1 MRHQVSNLYPSPQE
15 FLESVHELVD
25 LPQKVMNS
33 PPNSFQELIDSPQET
48 LCDETCDEM
57 RDEMRD
63 EMCDETYNGTY
74 DEVHDETYDGVHDET
89 HDEVHETHKGQ
100 DLVGINSALPHINKA
115 IVFAIDNTFPNW
127 SIAEH
132 YVAEYGRQKGFVP
145 IKIRNKT
152 DRNGRLINL
161 YYKCEFSGT
170 YQLKKTNNLQNQHN
184 KGSKK
189 LNCDWKA
196 NLSFATGVVRITSF
210 NDNHVEHQLSLDTKI
225 FAPVNHRFSDD
236 CREEIRHLT
245 VNEHNVEGSEAS
257 QLLKQLYEY
266 REKDPNWYIEPLVD
280 SISNRLRGIFWM
292 DPGQRERWIR
302 FCDIIALMSDET
314 IESFRWVMGQLK
326 KATGILPRILMMDED
341 LSMKYV
347 VAHDLPNTKHLF
359 CLYHL
364 SQNLLKNLRCK
375 LGMQYTDFIKDF
387 YLACN
392 SLSES
397 TVFPQVV
404 QQINKYL
411 TPNLATE
418 QQKQIVQSTI
428 YRAQILNSWNS
439 DLLNLQD
446 VTYDDDFIENTYDVS
461 QSYLL
466 ALIKENEYSSVKE
479 VWRIT
484 CLISTK
490 FHIMLL
496 PIRWC
501 KDDITE
507 SERAQELFL
516 TSNRNTELAMITHQL
531 CNATNVNLLRIDDVQ
546 ENSFQKSVDKK
557 LQFNKSMSL
566 AKKAITL
573 QNSENDNE
581 LDTLLKNYIEKKTLQ
596 REKETKER
604 EMRILRDYHSSENVL
619 AIKTDD
625 NQLISIDNVAN
636 PLNHIGKGA
645 PKKNRIKGAQEDH
658 TSKKKAKS
666 GASTRLCGLCH
677 EPNHYKSTCPQ
688 KKSNLEK

>member
-1 MRHQVSNLYPSPQE
+1 

-48 LCDETCDEM
+48 LYDETCDEM
-57 RDEMRD
+57 RDEMRN
-63 EMCDETYNGTY
+63 EMCDETYNG
-74 DEVHDETYDGVHDET
+74 TYDGVHDET

-100 DLVGINSALPHINKA
+100 DLVRINGALSHINKA
-115 IVFAIDNTFPNW
+115 I
-127 SIAEH
+127 
-132 YVAEYGRQKGFVP
+132 
-145 IKIRNKT
+145 
-152 DRNGRLINL
+152 
-161 YYKCEFSGT
+161 CEFSRT
-170 YQLKKTNNLQNQHN
+170 YQPKKTNNLQNQHN

-196 NLSFATGVVRITSF
+196 NLSFATGVVQITSF
-210 NDNHVEHQLSLDTKI
+210 NDNHVEHQLSPDTKI
-225 FAPVNHRFSDD
+225 FAP
-236 CREEIRHLT
+236 
-245 VNEHNVEGSEAS
+245 
-257 QLLKQLYEY
+257 
-266 REKDPNWYIEPLVD
+266 
-280 SISNRLRGIFWM
+280 
-292 DPGQRERWIR
+292 
-302 FCDIIALMSDET
+302 
-314 IESFRWVMGQLK
+314 
-326 KATGILPRILMMDED
+326 
-341 LSMKYV
+341 
-347 VAHDLPNTKHLF
+347 
-359 CLYHL
+359 
-364 SQNLLKNLRCK
+364 
-375 LGMQYTDFIKDF
+375 
-387 YLACN
+387 

-397 TVFPQVV
+397 VFEARFTNLLNNYPAASSYLQKLFLSKESWACAYTFKIFTGGMQSTQRVEGLNNHIKTAINSSSTLLQVMEAIHQCIERESLSQRFNSWSQDRINYNDNLVLQTVFPQVV

-411 TPNLATE
+411 ISNLATK
-418 QQKQIVQSTI
+418 QQKQI
-428 YRAQILNSWNS
+428 SWNS

-490 FHIMLL
+490 
-496 PIRWC
+496 
-501 KDDITE
+501 
-507 SERAQELFL
+507 
-516 TSNRNTELAMITHQL
+516 
-531 CNATNVNLLRIDDVQ
+531 IDDVQ

-604 EMRILRDYHSSENVL
+604 EMRILRENNSSENVL
-619 AIKTDD
+619 AIETDD

-658 TSKKKAKS
+658 TSKKKLNQVQAQDYVDFVMNLITIR
-666 GASTRLCGLCH
+666 AH
-677 EPNHYKSTCPQ
+677 VH
-688 KKSNLEK
+688 KKNPI

>member
-1 MRHQVSNLYPSPQE
+1 MEFTFNSEHFMRHQVSNLYSSPQE
-15 FLESVHELVD
+15 FLKSVHELVD

-63 EMCDETYNGTY
+63 EMCDEIYNGTY
-74 DEVHDETYDGVHDET
+74 DEVHDETYDEVHDET

-100 DLVGINSALPHINKA
+100 DLVGINGALPHINKA
-115 IVFAIDNTFPNW
+115 IVFAIDDIFPNW

-152 DRNGRLINL
+152 DRNRCLINL
-161 YYKCEFSGT
+161 YYKCKFSRT
-170 YQLKKTNNLQNQHN
+170 YQPKKTNNLQNQHN

-196 NLSFATGVVRITSF
+196 NLSFATGVVQITSF
-210 NDNHVEHQLSLDTKI
+210 NDNHVEHQLSPDTKI
-225 FAPVNHRFSDD
+225 FAPINHRFSDD
-236 CREEIRHLT
+236 CHEEIRHLT
-245 VNEHNVEGSEAS
+245 VNGQCNLSTIRSLLSVKYPNQLFLTRDLANVVAQLRREHNVEGSKAS

-280 SISNRLRGIFWM
+280 SISN
-292 DPGQRERWIR
+292 
-302 FCDIIALMSDET
+302 
-314 IESFRWVMGQLK
+314 
-326 KATGILPRILMMDED
+326 
-341 LSMKYV
+341 
-347 VAHDLPNTKHLF
+347 H
-359 CLYHL
+359 
-364 SQNLLKNLRCK
+364 
-375 LGMQYTDFIKDF
+375 FIKDF
-387 YLACN
+387 YLARN

-397 TVFPQVV
+397 VFEARFTNLLNNYPATSSYLQKLFLSKESWACAYTFKIFTSGMQSTQRVEGLNNHIKTAINSSSTLFQVMEAIYQRIERESLSQRFNSWSQDRINYNDNLVLQTVFPQVV

-490 FHIMLL
+490 
-496 PIRWC
+496 
-501 KDDITE
+501 
-507 SERAQELFL
+507 
-516 TSNRNTELAMITHQL
+516 
-531 CNATNVNLLRIDDVQ
+531 IDNVQ

-566 AKKAITL
+566 AKKAIML

-604 EMRILRDYHSSENVL
+604 EMRILRENYSSENVL
-619 AIKTDD
+619 AIETDD

-636 PLNHIGKGA
+636 LLNHIGKGV
-645 PKKNRIKGAQEDH
+645 PKKNHIKGTQEDH

-666 GASTRLCGLCH
+666 GASTRLYGLCH